1 MLPSPRLQVNQMKT
15 KQPSRNWKEEALAEY
30 NRVVG
35 PAWAEY
41 NRVQG
46 PALAEYDRVCA
57 EIDKKNK
64 EVK

>member
-1 MLPSPRLQVNQMKT
+1 MKT
-15 KQPSRNWKEEALAEY
+15 KPLSTTKEEALAEY

-35 PAWAEY
+35 PALAEYERVQGPAWAEY
-41 NRVQG
+41 KRVQG